1 MSLNKVAASG
11 NLGADAAL
19 RMAKSGTP
27 VLTFSVAVAERVQQ
41 ADGIWVD
48 YANWLDCVMFGKRAE
63 ALGPWLK
70 KGDKVALIGRIH
82 TSTYEVDGR
91 RCKKWEVRVDDIELM
106 QRRREGQREA
116 QAPPAAPEPPVD
128 VYDEDIPF

>member
-1 MSLNKVAASG
+1 MSLNKLTASG

-19 RMAKSGTP
+19 RMTKSGSP

-41 ADGIWVD
+41 ADGAWGD
-48 YANWLDCVMFGKRAE
+48 YTNWLDCVMFGKRAE

-70 KGDKVALIGRIH
+70 KGAKVALIGRMH

-91 RCKKWEVRVDDIELM
+91 KCKKWEVRVDDIELM
-106 QRRREGQREA
+106 QYRREKQQAA
-116 QAPPAAPEPPVD
+116 QGAPASPMD